1 MRRTSLFFLL
11 LFLGGW
17 TFIFADKVVLFPG
30 LMKPGMMTIDKD
42 RLYIADGATVYIY
55 SVKDFSLEKK
65 FGKIGEG
72 PGEFLIAPQFT
83 YTNVDVKILPDRILV
98 NSLSKM
104 SYFTKD
110 GKFINEMKP
119 ATWLWYL
126 TPLGKNFVGRRTI
139 VENNLRYHLVTLIDA
154 NFKDTKEIYR
164 EVAFYQ
170 LNKTLDPVGRRTAV
184 FHVYNN
190 KLMVDDK
197 DKGLIYIF
205 DVNGKKI
212 KTISHPFKRVKFTK
226 AHEKKLIEF
235 FLGDPVIRPQYEATK
250 HLVKFSSYFPY
261 IWDHRP
267 ANDKIYVLTYEEQDG
282 KNKFYIFAM
291 NGTFLKTSLME
302 MPQIDAERPY
312 PYVIANE
319 KLYQMVENE
328 KEEEWEL
335 HIKEFR

>member
-1 MRRTSLFFLL
+1 MRRTTMLILL
-11 LFLGGW
+11 LLLGCW
-17 TFIFADKVVLFPG
+17 ASIFADKVVQFRG
-30 LMKPGMMTIDKD
+30 LMRPGMITIDKD
-42 RLYIADGATVYIY
+42 RIYVADGVTVLIY
-55 SVKDFSLEKK
+55 SLTDFTLKKK
-65 FGKIGEG
+65 FGKAGEG
-72 PGEFLIAPQFT
+72 PREFQIAPQFT
-83 YTNVDVKILPDRILV
+83 YPNIDVKILPDRILV

-110 GKFINEMKP
+110 GKFIEEMKP
-119 ATWLWYL
+119 AIWAWYL

-139 VENNLRYHLVTLIDA
+139 LENNLRFHVVLLIDG
-154 NFKDTKEIYR
+154 NFKDVKEIYR
-164 EVAFYQ
+164 EVAFFQ
-170 LNKTLDPVGRRTAV
+170 ANKTLDPVFRRAAI

-190 KLMVDDK
+190 KVIVDNK
-197 DKGLIYIF
+197 EKGQIYIF

-212 KTISHPFKRVKFTK
+212 KTISHPFKRVKFTS

-235 FLGDPVIRPQYEATK
+235 FLSDPVIRPQYEASK

-261 IWDHRP
+261 IWDHQP

-291 NGTFLKTSLME
+291 DGTFLKTSLMK

-319 KLYQMVENE
+319 KLYQLVENE
-328 KEEEWEL
+328 EEEEWEL
-335 HIKEFR
+335 HIKEFK